1 VRVTSNS
8 EHAPTAPPGDTEAG
22 DTEAGDTEAGD
33 TEAGDTE
40 RVNRRPRSLIVSFF
54 GTYARDVGG
63 WVSVADLIALMAE
76 LGVDAPS
83 VRSAVSRLKRR
94 GLLAPERLGGVAGY
108 RLSEEGRRI
117 LAEGDRRIFGHR
129 VARVGDGWVLVVF
142 SVPESERRLRH
153 ALRVQLT
160 RLGFGTTAA
169 GVWIAPAHLTEQAR
183 EVLREL
189 GMDGYAELF
198 HATHLDFRDLGE
210 AVARW
215 WDLPALQAMY
225 EEFLAEHE
233 PVLGAW
239 RRGGGGDGS
248 ASIGNTGAADRGAAA
263 FADHL
268 RAVDAWRRM
277 PFLDPGLPPEL
288 LPGPWAGSRASRVFF
303 DLHARLREPGL
314 AHVRSVVSRG

>member
-8 EHAPTAPPGDTEAG
+8 EHAPTAP
-22 DTEAGDTEAGD
+22 
-33 TEAGDTE
+33 AGDTE

-63 WVSVADLIALMAE
+63 WISVADLIALMAE

-108 RLSEEGRRI
+108 RLSAEGRRI

-215 WDLPALQAMY
+215 WDLPALQTMY

-239 RRGGGGDGS
+239 RRGGGGEGS
-248 ASIGNTGAADRGAAA
+248 AGTGAADRGAAA

-288 LPGPWAGSRASRVFF
+288 LPGAWAGSRASRVFF

>member
-1 VRVTSNS
+1 MSVTSNS
-8 EHAPTAPPGDTEAG
+8 DQAPLAATGDP
-22 DTEAGDTEAGD
+22 
-33 TEAGDTE
+33 E

-54 GTYARDVGG
+54 GTYARDIGG
-63 WVSVADLIALMAE
+63 WISVADLIALMAE

-108 RLSEEGRRI
+108 RLSDEGRHI
-117 LAEGDRRIFGHR
+117 LAEGDRRIFGHQ

-142 SVPESERRLRH
+142 SVPESERRRRH
-153 ALRVQLT
+153 ALRSRLT

-169 GVWIAPAHLTEQAR
+169 GVWIAPAHMTDQAR
-183 EVLREL
+183 QALRDL

-198 HATHLDFRDLGE
+198 HATHLDFRDLSE
-210 AVARW
+210 AVALW

-225 EEFLAEHE
+225 QEFLSEHE

-239 RRGGGGDGS
+239 RR
-248 ASIGNTGAADRGAAA
+248 AGAAGRTGPAGTADPRAAA

-268 RAVDAWRRM
+268 RTVDAWRRM

-303 DLHARLREPGL
+303 DLHARLRVPGL
-314 AHVRSVVSRG
+314 EHVRSVVSRG